1 MKKINGIH
9 TLSAHEQLAIL
20 AWYNTTKK
28 LLWVIFMMLIAAT
41 IIHIY
46 LQKYYLHTCTP
57 CISPTYTEIIAK
69 KHATHS
75 IYIRNQKQ
83 KNSEQQQSSVLITN
97 YATIINLHTEPSTT
111 TQLTELQL
119 SPQGITTHYAITN
132 RNAIQICIDRLNAS
146 PVIKQASFESIDQ
159 KNTTIQSN
167 CVIKATWQK

>member
-28 LLWVIFMMLIAAT
+28 LLWGVFMVLITAT
-41 IIHIY
+41 TTHIY

-69 KHATHS
+69 KHATQNTC
-75 IYIRNQKQ
+75 IRNQKQ
-83 KNSEQQQSSVLITN
+83 KNTEQQQTSALITN

-132 RNAIQICIDRLNAS
+132 RNAIQTCIDRLTVS
-146 PVIKQASFESIDQ
+146 PVIKQVSFESIEQ
-159 KNTTIQSN
+159 KSTSTQSN